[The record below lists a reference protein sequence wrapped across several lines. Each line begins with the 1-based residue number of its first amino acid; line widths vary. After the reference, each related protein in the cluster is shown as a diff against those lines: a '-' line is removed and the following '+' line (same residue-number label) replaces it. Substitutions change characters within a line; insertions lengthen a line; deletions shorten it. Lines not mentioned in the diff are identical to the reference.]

1 MLYTECMTPANQE
14 LEAEVKRLKAALKA
28 ETQTVTWLNAQLGK
42 ARGEAVVLLIGSL
55 NILVLA
61 VIYSKWLTVISMV
74 LLAISQAIL
83 LYLYT
88 DRRS

>member
-1 MLYTECMTPANQE
+1 MTHNQ
-14 LEAEVKRLKAALKA
+14 RLLS
-28 ETQTVTWLNAQLGK
+28 
-42 ARGEAVVLLIGSL
+42 VVLLIGSL

-61 VIYSKWLTVISMV
+61 VIYSKWLTVVSMV

-83 LYLYT
+83 LYT

>member
-1 MLYTECMTPANQE
+1 MTHNQ
-14 LEAEVKRLKAALKA
+14 RLLS
-28 ETQTVTWLNAQLGK
+28 
-42 ARGEAVVLLIGSL
+42 VVLLIGSL

-74 LLAISQAIL
+74 LLAMAIL

>member
-1 MLYTECMTPANQE
+1 MLYTECMTPTTQE

>member
-1 MLYTECMTPANQE
+1 MTHNQ
-14 LEAEVKRLKAALKA
+14 RLLS
-28 ETQTVTWLNAQLGK
+28 
-42 ARGEAVVLLIGSL
+42 VVLLIGSL

-61 VIYSKWLTVISMV
+61 VIYSKWLTVVSMV
-74 LLAISQAIL
+74 LLAMAIL